1 MTDLY
6 EPFFNPAESLVIKS
20 GGNLPHWHQNS
31 KIQFVTFRL
40 ADSLPREIVSEIKD
54 AIAKFNN
61 AHPKPWSKEVYCRY
75 RALTGRINE
84 SVLDRGYGSCILA
97 RSEVRDIVKESIMHG
112 NGTDYD
118 VFAFVIMP
126 NHVHLLIKPLG
137 EVTADISV
145 GRIKHFSA
153 MMINKLLGKSGKV
166 WMRESFDRIV
176 RNNDQLQRYI
186 RYILSNPNG
195 LSKGSYEIYLR

>member
-1 MTDLY
+1 
-6 EPFFNPAESLVIKS
+6 
-20 GGNLPHWHQNS
+20 
-31 KIQFVTFRL
+31 
-40 ADSLPREIVSEIKD
+40 
-54 AIAKFNN
+54 
-61 AHPKPWSKEVYCRY
+61 
-75 RALTGRINE
+75 
-84 SVLDRGYGSCILA
+84 
-97 RSEVRDIVKESIMHG
+97 MHG